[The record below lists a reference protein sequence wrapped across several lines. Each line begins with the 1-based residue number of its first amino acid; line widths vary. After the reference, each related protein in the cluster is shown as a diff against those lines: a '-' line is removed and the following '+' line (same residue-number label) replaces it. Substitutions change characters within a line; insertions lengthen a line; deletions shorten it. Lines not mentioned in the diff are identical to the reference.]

1 MSGLKLAALY
11 SIKPYQLGFCGSQEE
26 KNKGI
31 LLKYLRG
38 PPAGEAGSKVSEKKM
53 REILES
59 FEGAYPYYKLI
70 AKSNNI
76 KDPLD
81 ERAVRAYWVGNRLLD
96 KVKGSKPHHSFHV
109 LIVGSVTNRI
119 VLKGKLLDLCRICWG
134 KVKKTRDKLL
144 VEYQPLVGRKKLT
157 LGKSIE
163 KEIDWDKELV
173 PDIKIGNW
181 VSFHWN
187 QVVEV
192 LKDEDRRNLEKY
204 TNLTLNSL

>member
-1 MSGLKLAALY
+1 MSELKLAALY
-11 SIKPYQLGFCGSQEE
+11 SIKPHQLGFCGPQEE

-38 PPAGEAGSKVSEKKM
+38 SKVSEKKI
-53 REILES
+53 REILEG
-59 FEGAYPYYKLI
+59 FEGAYPYYQRI

-76 KDPLD
+76 KDPFD
-81 ERAVRAYWVGNRLLD
+81 KRVVRAYWVGNELLEKAKD
-96 KVKGSKPHHSFHV
+96 PKPHHSFHV

-134 KVKKTRDKLL
+134 KVKKTQDKLL
-144 VEYQPLVGRKKLT
+144 VEYQPLVGQKKLR
-157 LGKSIE
+157 LGKPIGR
-163 KEIDWDKELV
+163 KIDWDKELM
-173 PDIKIGNW
+173 PDIKIGDW

-204 TNLTLNSL
+204 TKKATNYK

>member
-11 SIKPYQLGFCGSQEE
+11 SIKPHQLGFCGPKDDETLLRYLKGK
-26 KNKGI
+26 KN
-31 LLKYLRG
+31 
-38 PPAGEAGSKVSEKKM
+38 VSEKKV
-53 REILES
+53 RKILEG
-59 FEGAYPYYKLI
+59 FEGAYPYYQRI

-76 KDPLD
+76 KDPFD
-81 ERAVRAYWVGNRLLD
+81 ERVVRAYWITL
-96 KVKGSKPHHSFHV
+96 HSFHV
-109 LIVGSVTNRI
+109 LIIGSVTNRI

-134 KVKKTRDKLL
+134 QIKRIMDNESEIKDKLL
-144 VEYQPLVGRKKLT
+144 VEYQPLVGQKKLT
-157 LGKSIE
+157 LGKPIE

-173 PDIKIGNW
+173 PKIRTGDW

-187 QVVEV
+187 QVAEV

>member
-11 SIKPYQLGFCGSQEE
+11 SIKPHQLGFCGPQEE
-26 KNKGI
+26 KNRGI
-31 LLKYLRG
+31 LLKYLR
-38 PPAGEAGSKVSEKKM
+38 GSKVSEKKM
-53 REILES
+53 REILEG

-70 AKSNNI
+70 AKSNSI

-81 ERAVRAYWVGNRLLD
+81 ERVVRAYWVGNRLLD
-96 KVKGSKPHHSFHV
+96 KVRGLNPHHSFHV
-109 LIVGSVTNRI
+109 LIIGSVTNRI

-134 KVKKTRDKLL
+134 KVIKLKVKSQKL
-144 VEYQPLVGRKKLT
+144 KVIYQPLVGRKKLT
-157 LGKSIE
+157 LGKPIE
-163 KEIDWDKELV
+163 KEIDWDKDLV
-173 PDIKIGNW
+173 PGVKVGDG